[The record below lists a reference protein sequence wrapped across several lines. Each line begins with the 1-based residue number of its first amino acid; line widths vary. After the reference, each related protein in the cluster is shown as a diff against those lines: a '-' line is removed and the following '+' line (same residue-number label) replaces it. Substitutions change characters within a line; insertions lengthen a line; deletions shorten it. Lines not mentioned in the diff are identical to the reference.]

1 MICHTRSIGT
11 SWSSGLSGQ
20 DHYNDQL
27 SWRQV
32 SNADGTASFTQT
44 ALNQVWGSATTT
56 WASQGWGS
64 LSGAGS
70 GNVWNLGGSSSSV
83 YGLAVSWVGF
93 SGSAAFLLGPGG
105 SGPSAFGIKIGLP
118 TGGGGPLQYLQYAAM
133 GWWEANSFGTFSAG
147 TPPSQWAR
155 GGLIA
160 GHEVALAQG
169 VGEVLFGAGAIGGGG
184 LISLTGIGAF
194 IGVPAGVVG
203 AVVVLHGGAVTV
215 SAAGLLG
222 RDFSVAMS
230 SVTPG
235 AAGGA
240 VPGRGLDDIL
250 KDNDLF
256 NRWLNRPHPNNQ
268 PLSPA
273 DATKVWDKLKSLGK
287 APRLDAGHPGTQ
299 WTMPHINVDGVHIP
313 VDPGFVPPPP

>member
-1 MICHTRSIGT
+1 MGGSIGT

-27 SWRQV
+27 SWRQT

-118 TGGGGPLQYLQYAAM
+118 TGGGGPLQYLQYMGM

-160 GHEVALAQG
+160 GHEVALGQG
-169 VGEVLFGAGAIGGGG
+169 VGEVPVRGRGHRRRRPDLADGHRGVYRRAGGGG
-184 LISLTGIGAF
+184 GGGRRLARGGGDRLGGRPARPRLLPRHVLEHPGARQP
-194 IGVPAGVVG
+194 GAGEPSAGVRENG
-203 AVVVLHGGAVTV
+203 
-215 SAAGLLG
+215 
-222 RDFSVAMS
+222 
-230 SVTPG
+230 
-235 AAGGA
+235 
-240 VPGRGLDDIL
+240 
-250 KDNDLF
+250 
-256 NRWLNRPHPNNQ
+256 
-268 PLSPA
+268 
-273 DATKVWDKLKSLGK
+273 
-287 APRLDAGHPGTQ
+287 
-299 WTMPHINVDGVHIP
+299 
-313 VDPGFVPPPP
+313 

>member
-160 GHEVALAQG
+160 GHEVALSQG

-235 AAGGA
+235 APGGA

>member
-1 MICHTRSIGT
+1 MGGSIGT

-27 SWRQV
+27 SWRQT

-118 TGGGGPLQYLQYAAM
+118 TGGGGPLQYLQYLQYMGM

-160 GHEVALAQG
+160 GHELALGQG
-169 VGEVLFGAGAIGGGG
+169 VVEVLFGAGAIGGGG

-222 RDFSVAMS
+222 RDFSLAMS
-230 SVTPG
+230 SNIPAPG
-235 AAGGA
+235 NPAPENRVPASEKTARDIAKQIERDLGPDARREFHDAKEGGA
-240 VPGRGLDDIL
+240 GDRTLEEL
-250 KDNDLF
+250 K
-256 NRWLNRPHPNNQ
+256 
-268 PLSPA
+268 A
-273 DATKVWDKLKSLGK
+273 DARAIYEEHG
-287 APRLDAGHPGTQ
+287 
-299 WTMPHINVDGVHIP
+299 MIP
-313 VDPGFVPPPP
+313 PKWLQ